1 MADNNHQRKGSLQ
14 FYPRVRAKKIV
25 PRANWNSPSDIKTAG
40 LLGFLG
46 YKVGMVSVFVKD
58 DTEKSM
64 TNGKRIVI
72 PATLLECP
80 KMKIYSVRL
89 IKDGKI
95 VKDLIVSND
104 KKLNKKVKVNKEI
117 SKVNFEDYDFE
128 DIKVILYSMVWT
140 VPAVSQKKPNF
151 IEAGL
156 GGNIDEKKTWVLN
169 NLNSEISIKDVFS
182 ENVLLDTI
190 AVTKGYGTQGPV
202 KRFGIALKNH
212 KSEKG
217 VRRPGSLS
225 SFGLR
230 RVTFRA
236 PQAGQTGFHKR
247 VAYNNLVVKISN
259 IETDNI
265 NPKSG
270 FDNYGVVNNDYIL
283 LKGSIP
289 GYKKRVVLMKKPIR
303 PTKQKAKQKYEVMEI
318 R

>member
-25 PRANWNSPSDIKTAG
+25 PRANWSSSLDLEKIG
-40 LLGFLG
+40 MMGFLG

-58 DTEKSM
+58 NTEKSM
-64 TNGKRIVI
+64 MSGKKMVL
-72 PATLLECP
+72 PATIIECP
-80 KMKIYSVRL
+80 KMKIYSIRL
-89 IKDGKI
+89 FSQGKVIKDF
-95 VKDLIVSND
+95 VVSNE
-104 KKLNKKVKVNKEI
+104 KKLTSKVKLKKELQ
-117 SKVNFEDYDFE
+117 KVDF
-128 DIKVILYSMVWT
+128 DKYNNIDDVRVILYSMTWN
-140 VPAVSQKKPNF
+140 VPSISQKKPNF
-151 IEAGL
+151 IEIGL
-156 GGNIDEKKTWVLN
+156 GGNLDDKKNWVLKN
-169 NLNSEISIKDVFS
+169 INSEISISDVFS
-182 ENVLLDTI
+182 GDTI
-190 AVTKGYGTQGPV
+190 VDTLAVTRGFGTQGPV

-247 VAYNNLVVKISN
+247 IAYNNLILKISN
-259 IETDNI
+259 SQENL

-270 FDNYGVVNNDYIL
+270 FEKYGFIKNDCIII
-283 LKGSIP
+283 KGSIP
-289 GYKKRVVLMKKPIR
+289 GPKKRVVLLKRAIR
-303 PTKQKAKQKYEVMEI
+303 PTKFIKKQNYEVINI